1 MLHLNLERLLGAFL
15 YARCVLRLRTVVANI
30 ARIGSR
36 QLQGLTP
43 EQRACA
49 VNTLADLL
57 VSREA
62 FILEANAK
70 DLAEAQRNG
79 LAKPLLSRLSLNTG
93 KLRNLSVGLKQI
105 ADSSHNVS
113 IHPTLYMCN
122 CLY

>member
-1 MLHLNLERLLGAFL
+1 MFVCFL
-15 YARCVLRLRTVVANI
+15 ARV
-30 ARIGSR
+30 GSR
-36 QLQGLTP
+36 QLQKLSP
-43 EQRACA
+43 EERASA

-57 VSREA
+57 VSREE

-79 LAKPLLSRLSLNTG
+79 LAKPLMSRLSLNTG

-113 IHPTLYMCN
+113 KKVYSEKKRKFLRKA
-122 CLY
+122 